1 MNWFPTV
8 LRRGFAA
15 LALPALLPALL
26 IALDVNAADA
36 QGRPPF
42 RRTQALKSLS
52 DHSVVPIPE
61 RVTPAQGSPFVISA
75 TTRIVVPAGAAD
87 AARVGEELAM
97 LLRAPTGFAI
107 PVVASGNG
115 ASSGA
120 ITLALGGADS
130 LGAEGYDL
138 TIAAGGV
145 RVTASRA
152 PGLYRGVQTLRQLLP
167 NGIEAEQSGVRMAD
181 SWSVPPGR
189 IVDRPRYE
197 WRGAMLDVSRHFFT
211 VHEVKQ
217 LIDILALYK
226 MNRLHLHLADDQGW
240 RIQIDSWPRLTEVG
254 GSTQVGGGDGG
265 FYTKA
270 DYAEIVRYADEK
282 FIVVVPEIDMPGH
295 TNAAIAAYPELG
307 CSKPTPGFHGDTQP
321 AGVYTGIRVGWSA
334 FCPEKEVVYRFVDD
348 VMRELAAITPG
359 PWLHVGGDEVEV
371 LSEAQYA
378 SFMERVQ
385 GIVKSHGKAMVG
397 WEEIGQAK
405 LEPSSIAQ
413 LWRSSVALRAARQG
427 AKVIM
432 SPAPK
437 LYLDMR
443 YNQNTE
449 LGLAWAGYVNLRT
462 SYDWN
467 PATYLQGIGEEA
479 IAGVEA
485 PLWAETV
492 RNITAA
498 QYMLMPRLPAAAEV
512 AWSRQSSRNWQGFR
526 SRIANHAPRWR
537 LMGVNYHATEEV
549 DWK

>member
-15 LALPALLPALL
+15 LALPALL